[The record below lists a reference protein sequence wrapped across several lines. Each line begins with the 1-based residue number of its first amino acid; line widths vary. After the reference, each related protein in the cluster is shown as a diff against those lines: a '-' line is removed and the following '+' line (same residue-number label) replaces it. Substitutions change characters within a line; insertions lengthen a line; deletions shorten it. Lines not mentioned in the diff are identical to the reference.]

1 MKEQR
6 KKVISSAGLYA
17 GTLLKWVALAGLIGL
32 ASGLLGTV
40 FHVGVEIA
48 TELRGANAWLL
59 WLLPVAGLVIVAIYR
74 LTHTE
79 GQGTND
85 IFDQVHQGS
94 HISLLLLPAIFCG
107 TILTHLCGGSAGR
120 EGAALQM
127 GGAIGFHTGR
137 LFHLDDRDLRTV
149 TMTGMAAFFSALF
162 GTPVAAAIFAVMVV
176 SVGQIYHANYFPS
189 LVAAIIAYGVTLALG
204 VSPTSFS
211 VQAPAFDVVLTGKVA
226 LLAIGCGL
234 VSMLFCTAVHR
245 AEDILKKRLPNAYL
259 RAFAGGL
266 VLVALTFLCGS
277 TRYNG
282 AGMDVI
288 TAAIEQGRAQPL
300 DFVWKILFTAITL
313 GAGFKGG
320 EVVPSFFVGAVFG
333 CMAGPLLGIPAGFA
347 AALGL
352 VTVFCGAANC
362 PLAATALSVE
372 LFGADGLVYFAL
384 SCAVGNLFSGYQGL
398 YSSQTILYS
407 KWKAR
412 YIHIHANDHA
422 NTPS

>member
-1 MKEQR
+1 M
-6 KKVISSAGLYA
+6 
-17 GTLLKWVALAGLIGL
+17 
-32 ASGLLGTV
+32 
-40 FHVGVEIA
+40 GVEIA

-189 LVAAIIAYGVTLALG
+189 LVAAIVAYGV
-204 VSPTSFS
+204 P
-211 VQAPAFDVVLTGKVA
+211 
-226 LLAIGCGL
+226 
-234 VSMLFCTAVHR
+234 
-245 AEDILKKRLPNAYL
+245 
-259 RAFAGGL
+259 
-266 VLVALTFLCGS
+266 
-277 TRYNG
+277 G
-282 AGMDVI
+282 AGS
-288 TAAIEQGRAQPL
+288 EPH
-300 DFVWKILFTAITL
+300 F
-313 GAGFKGG
+313 
-320 EVVPSFFVGAVFG
+320 
-333 CMAGPLLGIPAGFA
+333 
-347 AALGL
+347 
-352 VTVFCGAANC
+352 
-362 PLAATALSVE
+362 
-372 LFGADGLVYFAL
+372 LFGAGPCL
-384 SCAVGNLFSGYQGL
+384 
-398 YSSQTILYS
+398 
-407 KWKAR
+407 
-412 YIHIHANDHA
+412 
-422 NTPS
+422 